1 MLRTL
6 LQTFAFLAALALAT
20 APAAG
25 DEPKK
30 DGGKT
35 DPAGVPLEARLISKK
50 DSYTLD
56 LGGKSAKEFR
66 KLLDDEKNTRRF
78 PEPPKVDLV
87 LEFKNT
93 GKEEIKY
100 RIGPDGAEPMLEL
113 KGEGAAT
120 VDLGPNLSGRRSIEP
135 KVITLAPGK
144 TYEWPIQNLKSLSSS
159 RPQHQSYW
167 TEPGEYTL
175 TADVQT
181 QVSPVPK
188 GSKDKGDGFGDVKI
202 TSAAVTVK
210 VVEGK

>member
-1 MLRTL
+1 MFYTL
-6 LQTFAFLAALALAT
+6 AFVALPALAT
-20 APAAG
+20 ALAAA
-25 DEPKK
+25 DESKK
-30 DGGKT
+30 DVSKT
-35 DPAGVPLEARLISKK
+35 DPAGVLLDVRLVAKK
-50 DSYTLD
+50 ATYTLD
-56 LGGKSAKEFR
+56 LGGKSGKEFR

-93 GKEEIKY
+93 GKEEIKF

-120 VDLGPNLSGRRSIEP
+120 VDLGPNVSGRRSIDP
-135 KVITLAPGK
+135 KVIALAPGK
-144 TYEWPIQNLKSLSSS
+144 TYEWPIQSLKSLSFT

-175 TADVQT
+175 TADIQT
-181 QVSPVPK
+181 QVAPVPK
-188 GSKDKGDGFGDVKI
+188 GAKDRGDGFGDVKI
-202 TSAAVTVK
+202 TSAAATVK